1 MYQPSWPTGCPWKEG
16 GLNWKFSWKADNFQI
31 YNIPIKPLRDAAPKT
46 NPFNQNVFRLFR
58 SVSVSTFRSSHRPK
72 CLLHIT
78 QQWLQVMN
86 AHPFFYQPWKRY
98 PFCSELASLSL
109 KAITGRTL
117 PPRVRLK
124 LRVLTQGQ
132 WRDEDKALLSPKI
145 K

>member
-1 MYQPSWPTGCPWKEG
+1 MYQPSRPTGCPWKEG

-58 SVSVSTFRSSHRPK
+58 SVSVSTFKSSHRPK
-72 CLLHIT
+72 CLLHIP
-78 QQWLQVMN
+78 QHWLQVMN
-86 AHPFFYQPWKRY
+86 AYPFFYQPWKRY

-117 PPRVRLK
+117 PSRVRLK

>member
-31 YNIPIKPLRDAAPKT
+31 YDIPIKPLRDAAPKT

-58 SVSVSTFRSSHRPK
+58 SVSVSTFRPSHRPK
-72 CLLHIT
+72 CLLHIP
-78 QQWLQVMN
+78 QHWLQVMN
-86 AHPFFYQPWKRY
+86 VYPFFYQPWKRY
-98 PFCSELASLSL
+98 PFWAELASLSL

-124 LRVLTQGQ
+124 LRVLAQGQ
-132 WRDEDKALLSPKI
+132 WRDKDKALLSPKI